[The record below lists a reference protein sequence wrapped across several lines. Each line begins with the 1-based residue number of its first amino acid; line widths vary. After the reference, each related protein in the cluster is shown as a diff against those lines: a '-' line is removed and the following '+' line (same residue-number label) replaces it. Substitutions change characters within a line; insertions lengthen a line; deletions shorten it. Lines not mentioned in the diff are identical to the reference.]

1 MSVYDRNF
9 QSLCRIYRFFPMFD
23 LYITVEFE
31 ISISNELFGRLLMSI
46 GDAMFADFRML
57 LTCWPSTVTFN
68 DATLKGPFSGV
79 PTKTLRIV

>member
-1 MSVYDRNF
+1 
-9 QSLCRIYRFFPMFD
+9 MFD

-57 LTCWPSTVTFN
+57 LT
-68 DATLKGPFSGV
+68 
-79 PTKTLRIV
+79 